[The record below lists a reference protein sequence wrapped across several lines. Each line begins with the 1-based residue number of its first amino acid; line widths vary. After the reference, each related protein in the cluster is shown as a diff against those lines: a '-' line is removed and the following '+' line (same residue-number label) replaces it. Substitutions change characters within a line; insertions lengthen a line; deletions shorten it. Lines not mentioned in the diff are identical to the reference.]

1 MSEKLLFRRQFLMTN
16 RHNKLKSWKE
26 TNLFDDYK
34 LYTHPDLNIVDI
46 SLDAGE
52 KRAVLLGFLIDP
64 NHISYTDYDILKDML
79 EKSNNFEDFQK
90 NSISLSGRWI
100 LIFLTDD
107 EKKIF
112 NDPATSRHI
121 YYSTGDELML
131 ASNSNT
137 INYYINHPKNS
148 DPEYQEYISSKFYNI
163 NEGEWYSD
171 ATGYENIYK
180 LLPNHYYDLENKKSQ
195 KFWIDIDYI
204 NYNQTIDR
212 SIEILVNSFKAI
224 DKRDYYKILALTSGF
239 DSRVIYAASSY
250 ADIDCKY
257 FLSTM
262 NILKSEHPDL
272 VIAEKILNDDNK
284 ELIILDDLEELT
296 DDFLYYYKENIE
308 KTQILPKSL
317 TAQHLLLSPNIP
329 NNTLYITGN
338 NSAVFKDYYRKREA
352 SSGKEIS
359 KLSGIP
365 KKYTIFDNS
374 FDKWIRENKY
384 LIKKSQ
390 INMMDLFYWE
400 HRLANFGVKYV
411 ANQDIA
417 VDEFAAFNNREL
429 FLLLMKAKYEN
440 KIDHNEIFKD
450 IINQLDPK
458 LMNYPINPSIGKNKI
473 ANFVKKNVSKR
484 TWENIKLVLKK

>member
-1 MSEKLLFRRQFLMTN
+1 MDRYWLHKLQSD
-16 RHNKLKSWKE
+16 HN
-26 TNLFDDYK
+26 
-34 LYTHPDLNIVDI
+34 
-46 SLDAGE
+46 
-52 KRAVLLGFLIDP
+52 
-64 NHISYTDYDILKDML
+64 
-79 EKSNNFEDFQK
+79 
-90 NSISLSGRWI
+90 
-100 LIFLTDD
+100 
-107 EKKIF
+107 
-112 NDPATSRHI
+112 
-121 YYSTGDELML
+121 
-131 ASNSNT
+131 
-137 INYYINHPKNS
+137 
-148 DPEYQEYISSKFYNI
+148 
-163 NEGEWYSD
+163 
-171 ATGYENIYK
+171 
-180 LLPNHYYDLENKKSQ
+180 
-195 KFWIDIDYI
+195 
-204 NYNQTIDR
+204 R

-458 LMNYPINPSIGKNKI
+458 LMKYPINPSIGKNKI

>member
-1 MSEKLLFRRQFLMTN
+1 MSEKLLFRRQFLITN

-79 EKSNNFEDFQK
+79 EKSNSFEDFQK
-90 NSISLSGRWI
+90 NSLSLSGRWI
-100 LIFLTDD
+100 LVFLTDD

-121 YYSTGDELML
+121 YYSTEVELML

-171 ATGYENIYK
+171 VTGYENIYK

-224 DKRDYYKILALTSGF
+224 DKRDYI
-239 DSRVIYAASSY
+239 
-250 ADIDCKY
+250 KY
-257 FLSTM
+257 
-262 NILKSEHPDL
+262 
-272 VIAEKILNDDNK
+272 
-284 ELIILDDLEELT
+284 
-296 DDFLYYYKENIE
+296 
-308 KTQILPKSL
+308 
-317 TAQHLLLSPNIP
+317 
-329 NNTLYITGN
+329 
-338 NSAVFKDYYRKREA
+338 
-352 SSGKEIS
+352 
-359 KLSGIP
+359 
-365 KKYTIFDNS
+365 
-374 FDKWIRENKY
+374 
-384 LIKKSQ
+384 
-390 INMMDLFYWE
+390 
-400 HRLANFGVKYV
+400 
-411 ANQDIA
+411 
-417 VDEFAAFNNREL
+417 
-429 FLLLMKAKYEN
+429 
-440 KIDHNEIFKD
+440 
-450 IINQLDPK
+450 
-458 LMNYPINPSIGKNKI
+458 
-473 ANFVKKNVSKR
+473 
-484 TWENIKLVLKK
+484 

>member
-1 MSEKLLFRRQFLMTN
+1 
-16 RHNKLKSWKE
+16 
-26 TNLFDDYK
+26 
-34 LYTHPDLNIVDI
+34 
-46 SLDAGE
+46 
-52 KRAVLLGFLIDP
+52 
-64 NHISYTDYDILKDML
+64 
-79 EKSNNFEDFQK
+79 
-90 NSISLSGRWI
+90 
-100 LIFLTDD
+100 
-107 EKKIF
+107 
-112 NDPATSRHI
+112 
-121 YYSTGDELML
+121 
-131 ASNSNT
+131 
-137 INYYINHPKNS
+137 
-148 DPEYQEYISSKFYNI
+148 
-163 NEGEWYSD
+163 
-171 ATGYENIYK
+171 
-180 LLPNHYYDLENKKSQ
+180 
-195 KFWIDIDYI
+195 
-204 NYNQTIDR
+204 
-212 SIEILVNSFKAI
+212 
-224 DKRDYYKILALTSGF
+224 
-239 DSRVIYAASSY
+239 
-250 ADIDCKY
+250 
-257 FLSTM
+257 M

-384 LIKKSQ
+384 LIKKSH

-458 LMNYPINPSIGKNKI
+458 LMKYPINPSIGKNKI